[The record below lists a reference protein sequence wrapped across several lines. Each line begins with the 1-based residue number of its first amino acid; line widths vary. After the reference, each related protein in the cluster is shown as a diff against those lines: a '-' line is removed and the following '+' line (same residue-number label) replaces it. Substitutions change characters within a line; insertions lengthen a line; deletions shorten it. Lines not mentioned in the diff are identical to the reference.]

1 MKYLTDNNILYKCQS
16 GFRKNHSA
24 DTSPSYQTDKIL
36 TDFDS
41 CLLTGT
47 ILIDLQNVFDTINHD
62 ILLNKMASLGFSN
75 HSIMWLQ
82 SYLFDRSFHKKIYM
96 YL

>member
-41 CLLTGT
+41 GLLTGMV
-47 ILIDLQNVFDTINHD
+47 LIYLQKV
-62 ILLNKMASLGFSN
+62 
-75 HSIMWLQ
+75 
-82 SYLFDRSFHKKIYM
+82 
-96 YL
+96 

>member
-41 CLLTGT
+41 GLLTGMV
-47 ILIDLQNVFDTINHD
+47 LIYLQNVFGTKNHE
-62 ILLNKMASLGFSN
+62 ILLGKTASPGFLN
-75 HSIMWLQ
+75 QSIIWFQ
-82 SYLFDRSFHKKIYM
+82 SYL
-96 YL
+96 